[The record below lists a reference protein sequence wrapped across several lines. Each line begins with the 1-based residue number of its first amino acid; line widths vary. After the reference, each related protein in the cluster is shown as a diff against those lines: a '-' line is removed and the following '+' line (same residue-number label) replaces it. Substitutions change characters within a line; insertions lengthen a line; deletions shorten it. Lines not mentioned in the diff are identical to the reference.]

1 MQRRKTI
8 VIKKYFQYKYA
19 FYLILAGIVV
29 SLLFIIPYIII
40 KSNYD
45 MFINTAIEFSP
56 NLVASLNKEKSF
68 FVYLFFSFSI
78 IAVLSLLAIGISFTH
93 KVAGPIYAFEKAVNE
108 LLSGKIDV
116 VFKLR
121 KNDELKEL
129 EILFKEIKDKIK
141 TNL

>member
-19 FYLILAGIVV
+19 FYLILTGLIV
-29 SLLFIIPYIII
+29 SLLFLIPYIII

-56 NLVASLNKEKSF
+56 NLVESLNKEKNF
-68 FVYLFFSFSI
+68 FIYLFFSFSI
-78 IAVLSLLAIGISFTH
+78 IGILTLLAIGISFTH
-93 KVAGPIYAFEKAVNE
+93 KIAGPIYAFEKAVNE
-108 LLSGKIDV
+108 LLSGKLDTK
-116 VFKLR
+116 FKLR

-129 EILFKEIKDKIK
+129 EVLFEDIKDKLK
-141 TNL
+141 TS